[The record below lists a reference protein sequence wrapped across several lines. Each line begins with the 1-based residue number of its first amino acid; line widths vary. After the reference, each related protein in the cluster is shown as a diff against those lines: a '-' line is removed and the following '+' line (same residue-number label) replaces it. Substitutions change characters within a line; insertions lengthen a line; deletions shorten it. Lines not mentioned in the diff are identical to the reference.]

1 MARLGPFEVL
11 ETLAEGPKRTAHKAR
26 RAEAD
31 RPVRVVV
38 CREPISDERFEAA
51 ARVTTPG
58 VARLLSWG
66 EHSEGGV
73 WYETELPE
81 GLTLEAV
88 VARAPLPVPAAL
100 VAFDVILERLAAAHA
115 LGVTHGGI
123 DAHTLVFTRDG
134 PWLLDYGIADPRSDE
149 KASLLARPP
158 EVWRGGEPEARSDL
172 YSLGILLYFACS
184 GRYPFEADPCRGH
197 LAEPAPRLEVT
208 GPPELETI
216 VGRLLAKFP
225 RRRYESAVEAR
236 RAIAE
241 LRARAERPGKKTP
254 EPGYATR
261 GMAAARAALEEA
273 SRATRD
279 PDTIRTLLDASSKLK
294 DAEQRV
300 LEAEKARDE
309 SAREHEAERV
319 LRAIAVDRAQRAGDE
334 LGDALSALDAALA
347 RATAA
352 ESALDE
358 AWRSRDL
365 ERARAHEETGRARA
379 AEDALASERARA
391 KQELDALRQSAERSI
406 G

>member
-149 KASLLARPP
+149 KASPLPRPPGRAGPAARGHGPARARDDRRPAPRQVPAAPLRERGRSAARDRGAPRPRRAAREEDARARIRDAGHGRRARGPRGGVPRDARPRHDP
-158 EVWRGGEPEARSDL
+158 HPPRRELEVEGRGAAGPRGGEGARRVGARARGRAGPPGDRGRSGAAGGRRARRRA
-172 YSLGILLYFACS
+172 LGA
-184 GRYPFEADPCRGH
+184 RRGARAGDRGGVGPRRGV
-197 LAEPAPRLEVT
+197 AEPRPGARPRPR
-208 GPPELETI
+208 GDRP
-216 VGRLLAKFP
+216 RP
-225 RRRYESAVEAR
+225 RRRGRARLRASAGEAGAR
-236 RAIAE
+236 RAPAVG
-241 LRARAERPGKKTP
+241 R
-254 EPGYATR
+254 
-261 GMAAARAALEEA
+261 
-273 SRATRD
+273 
-279 PDTIRTLLDASSKLK
+279 
-294 DAEQRV
+294 
-300 LEAEKARDE
+300 
-309 SAREHEAERV
+309 
-319 LRAIAVDRAQRAGDE
+319 AVDRR
-334 LGDALSALDAALA
+334 
-347 RATAA
+347 
-352 ESALDE
+352 
-358 AWRSRDL
+358 
-365 ERARAHEETGRARA
+365 
-379 AEDALASERARA
+379 
-391 KQELDALRQSAERSI
+391 
-406 G
+406 